1 MQWTKEQAA
10 ELYAMCV
17 SGYIG
22 IKVDKLRHKEQKG
35 EKR

>member
-1 MQWTKEQAA
+1 MQWTAEQAT

-22 IKVDKLRHKEQKG
+22 IKVDKLRHKKQKG
-35 EKR
+35 VKR